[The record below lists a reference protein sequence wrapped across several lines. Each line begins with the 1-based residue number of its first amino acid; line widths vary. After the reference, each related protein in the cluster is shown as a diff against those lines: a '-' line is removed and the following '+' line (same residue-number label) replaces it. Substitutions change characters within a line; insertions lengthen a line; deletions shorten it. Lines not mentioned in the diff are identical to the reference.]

1 MVPAGVT
8 TDADLFRHAWGENHH
23 LHQAWVL
30 WELLITSLFQKK
42 IFLLF
47 NDVLITVVSSV
58 GGSEAYLT

>member
-1 MVPAGVT
+1 MVPTGVT
-8 TDADLFRHAWGENHH
+8 NDADLSGHAWGKTHH
-23 LHQAWVL
+23 LHQVWIC